1 MQDELQRVQE
11 LAGSGLLLLGCLN
24 NFTIMKMALNLL
36 RSAREEKGYPQEY
49 VAVKLG
55 VSSSTISRWENGK
68 GTPSFEETLQYADLL
83 GLARED
89 ILAALANRLPSKPT
103 SIALIEVDVFSDD
116 AYNRILN
123 LIQDLG
129 LKQATIKFTKRL
141 R

>member
-24 NFTIMKMALNLL
+24 NFTIMKMAMNLL
-36 RSAREEKGYPQEY
+36 RSAREKKGYPQEY

-68 GTPSFEETLQYADLL
+68 GAPSFGETLQYADLL

-89 ILAALANRLPSKPT
+89 ILAALANRLPSTPT

-129 LKQATIKFTKRL
+129 LKQATIKFTQRL

>member
-24 NFTIMKMALNLL
+24 NFTIMKMAMNLL
-36 RSAREEKGYPQEY
+36 RSAREKKGYPQEY

-89 ILAALANRLPSKPT
+89 ILAALANRLPSTPT

>member
-55 VSSSTISRWENGK
+55 VSSSTISRLENGK

>member
-24 NFTIMKMALNLL
+24 NFTIMKMAMNLL

-68 GTPSFEETLQYADLL
+68 GTPSFEETL
-83 GLARED
+83 
-89 ILAALANRLPSKPT
+89 
-103 SIALIEVDVFSDD
+103 
-116 AYNRILN
+116 
-123 LIQDLG
+123 
-129 LKQATIKFTKRL
+129 
-141 R
+141 

>member
-24 NFTIMKMALNLL
+24 NFTIMKMAMNLL

-55 VSSSTISRWENGK
+55 VSSSTISRLENGK

>member
-24 NFTIMKMALNLL
+24 NFTIMKMAMNLL
-36 RSAREEKGYPQEY
+36 RSAREKKGYPQEY

-89 ILAALANRLPSKPT
+89 ILAALANRLPSTPT

-129 LKQATIKFTKRL
+129 LKQATIKFTQRL

>member
-24 NFTIMKMALNLL
+24 NFTIMKMAMNLL
-36 RSAREEKGYPQEY
+36 RAAREKKGYPQEY

-89 ILAALANRLPSKPT
+89 ILAALANRLPSTPT

-129 LKQATIKFTKRL
+129 LKQATIKFTQRL

>member
-24 NFTIMKMALNLL
+24 NFTIMKMAMNLL
-36 RSAREEKGYPQEY
+36 RSAREEKWYPQEY

>member
-24 NFTIMKMALNLL
+24 NFTIMKMAMNLL